1 MIGETELA
9 LMKTGMTD
17 EKQKFLDETN
27 ALLKKV
33 GSHDRIESDT

>member
-9 LMKTGMTD
+9 LLKIGMTD

-33 GSHDRIESDT
+33 